1 MKKVI
6 IPAVVALVAALAF
19 VMMTS
24 QSEAASKKGKFAASI
39 TCDGCKMKIEK
50 GMKDVDGVNSTEV
63 DVETKT
69 VNVDYDPE
77 VITLASLKENVAN
90 LGFEV
95 SDVKECSTSDKE
107 CSTKDKSECS
117 TKDKAD
123 AGSCDTDKKMASK
136 ECGSEDNCC
145 KDKALE
151 TK

>member
-1 MKKVI
+1 MKKVL

-24 QSEAASKKGKFAASI
+24 QSEAASKKGKFGASI

-50 GMKDVDGVNSTEV
+50 GMKDVDGLSSTEV
-63 DVETKT
+63 DVEAKI
-69 VNVDYDPE
+69 VNVEYDPE
-77 VITLASLKENVAN
+77 VVTLASLKEDVAK

-95 SDVKECSTSDKE
+95 TDVKECSTKDKE
-107 CSTKDKSECS
+107 CSTKDKECS

-136 ECGSEDNCC
+136 DCGS
-145 KDKALE
+145 KDKCCNDKA
-151 TK
+151 TDVK